1 MKLTLASL
9 EHKEFF
15 TDNNILVPKFNY
27 KAVASATE
35 QNPCWV
41 HFGAGNIFRGFIA
54 RAHQAV
60 LDAELCTS
68 GIVAVETFDTEI
80 IDRIYKPCDNLTLLA
95 TMAKDGSL
103 EKSVIASIVE
113 SLTLRD
119 SDALRLATIL
129 ENPSLQMISFTI
141 TEKGY
146 SLTDSGGEYLPVVLQ
161 DFEDFDNPKHTM
173 SLIARLLYKRFLKG
187 AYPVS
192 VVSMDNCSHNGDL
205 LRSAVLKVA
214 TEWVNRSFISKDFLD
229 YLQDDT
235 TVAFPLTM
243 IDKITPRPSKG
254 VQDKLEILGFEDLDI
269 VVTEKHTYIA
279 PFVNAEV
286 CEYLVVEDKFPN
298 GRPQLEEGGVI
309 FTDRETVNRVETM
322 KVTTCLN
329 PLHTALAVTGCVFG
343 YTSIAAEM
351 QDPLLAKLVHRI
363 ADEGLQVVVDP
374 KIINP
379 KEFVQEVIDERFSNP
394 NIPDTPQR
402 IATDTSLKVG
412 IRFGETIK
420 KYMASNTYHT
430 KDLLGIPLA
439 IASWL
444 RYLLGVD
451 VNGNSFEL
459 SPDPQLESLQEV
471 VSSISIGDTTCNIRP
486 ILENKEI
493 FGVDLYE
500 AQLGDTIELYFRD
513 MLLSHDGIK
522 KVFHKYLG

>member
-1 MKLTLASL
+1 MKLTLESL
-9 EHKEFF
+9 EQKDFF
-15 TDNNILVPKFNY
+15 VQHNVSIPTFDYRKVLTSTQK
-27 KAVASATE
+27 S
-35 QNPCWV
+35 PCWV

-60 LDAELCTS
+60 LDAELCRS

-95 TMAKDGSL
+95 TMEKDGSL

-119 SDALRLATIL
+119 SDCLRLTAIF
-129 ENPSLQMISFTI
+129 ENPSLQMASFTI

-146 SLTDSGGEYLPVVLQ
+146 SLTDSGGAYLPVVLQ
-161 DFEDFDNPKHTM
+161 DFENFEHPKHTM
-173 SLIARLLYKRFLKG
+173 SLVTQLLYKRFLKG
-187 AYPVS
+187 SYPIS

-205 LRSAVLKVA
+205 VRDAVIKVA
-214 TEWVNRSFISKDFLD
+214 TEWVKRSFVAIEFLD

-243 IDKITPRPSKG
+243 IDKITPRPSKS
-254 VQDKLEILGFEDLDI
+254 VQEQLESVGFEDLDI
-269 VVTEKHTYIA
+269 VITEKHTYIA

-298 GRPQLEEGGVI
+298 GRPQLEKGGVI

-351 QDPLLAKLVHRI
+351 KDPLLTKLVHRI

-374 KIINP
+374 EIIDP
-379 KEFVQEVIDERFSNP
+379 KEFVREVIDERFSNP

-420 KYMASNTYHT
+420 KYMASSTHHT
-430 KDLLGIPLA
+430 KELLGIPLA
-439 IASWL
+439 IAAWL
-444 RYLLGVD
+444 RYLLAVD
-451 VNGNSFEL
+451 VNGNPFEL
-459 SPDPQLESLQEV
+459 SPDPQLETLQEV
-471 VSSISIGDTTCNIRP
+471 MSYIHIGDTTCNIRP

-513 MLLSHDGIK
+513 MVVSHNGIQA
-522 KVFHKYLG
+522 VLQKYLG